1 MSQPPV
7 SKRSFLFHLLCYSL
21 YLSASVATASHP
33 PSIYMDN
40 VKVAIRIRPLNDKE
54 KKEPDTRLCISA
66 DPSLSSV
73 SLAVTPEPRVFTY
86 DFVADE
92 IASQEHVFAS
102 VGRPVA
108 TACLSGFNCTIFA
121 YGQTGAG
128 KTYTILGPDM
138 GNSFS
143 GSELEFR
150 GLLPRCAEYIFDSIA
165 RETASGD
172 VEFLVKCSYL
182 EIYQEAIIDLLDLS
196 GESRTLQLREDMKR
210 GVYVEGLGE
219 ETLSDV
225 RDAYQRI
232 LAGNRN
238 RHIGAT
244 SMNKESS
251 RSHTVF
257 TLHIECKDMRTGAIN
272 YRSSRFHLI
281 DLAGSERQ
289 RASDAAGER
298 LKEAGKINKSL
309 SALGNVINSLVD
321 IAEGKN
327 RHVHYRDSKLT
338 FLLKDSLGGNAKTL
352 IIANISPAATAFRET
367 LSTLKF
373 VQRAKLIRNKAVI
386 NEDTSGTAT
395 VLKAEVKRL
404 KALLTDGTSCPRC
417 VALAQERKTGME
429 RTKDLE
435 ALLSQNLR
443 IWKDTEVAFQR
454 EIELRDSRIQSL
466 EGTITRHEKR
476 LNHDK
481 LLIKMKDAALARSQQ
496 NKENPGEDVLR
507 LEAEVRVLREMVEC
521 SPEEMRLRGEVEQ
534 LRAQLETVEGKQPI
548 SVTQCL
554 RSSELLVKQ
563 LETLL
568 RTLGDE
574 RKQQEAEHIEAAD
587 KSEERELAELKAT
600 YEDRILGIQEAREEE
615 RRTFKEREEQLLSL
629 LDQARH
635 LTSQPDNSL
644 DQESISPRPSQQ
656 SVFSTLVFDLEG
668 GKVQVLE
675 QELAEMREEAE
686 RREEELRE
694 CKEELEVMSAAGEFI
709 KLQATEC
716 AQRAEDRTALNV
728 KLQEEIRE
736 LKTAMATQAELLA
749 SLRTSQDDSLQVVL
763 KDIEGLRKLASE
775 QEAGLKDRDREIRQL
790 RDAQSELEA
799 RVDKAKAEER
809 LANEA
814 AVDLQRKAVGLAQ
827 DLTTATDNLEAVQ
840 VELAFFQEE
849 NQRLQQTDSAT
860 LIATQQQEL
869 ATLKQEIS
877 TLRQLS
883 KASDSPILQLS
894 RYEPDKPSSQS
905 LQQEVEA
912 YRAQLRSATRKYTQM
927 QETVKAL
934 SKTVEEL
941 RMQPGDDRCR
951 RELERLKRE
960 NDALKEEV
968 RTKVEILSN
977 TNRNILA
984 TRSEIETWKISI
996 EDKNKTIRALRNELR
1011 EKETAL
1017 TRSATGPEEVGTLRT
1032 ALQAKE
1038 TELSVLRENS
1048 AKRLKQ
1054 AEWTLEKQRR
1064 EVDQI
1069 AQQSELLKL
1078 DLAQCRNQLKAAVLE
1093 KETLFRRGELPYS
1106 PRGPIGSEKLR
1117 EEVRNL
1123 SEGLTKIREFVFSLP
1138 IGASNPEETDLVD
1151 GTIRAIEALYE
1162 RLESRE
1168 LELSEKDRELQRRKA
1183 KLSLLE
1189 NERALWKQQRAARFP
1204 QP

>member
-1 MSQPPV
+1 
-7 SKRSFLFHLLCYSL
+7 
-21 YLSASVATASHP
+21 
-33 PSIYMDN
+33 MDN
-40 VKVAIRIRPLNDKE
+40 VKVAIRLRPLNDKE
-54 KKEPDTRLCISA
+54 KKDSDTRLCIVA
-66 DPSLSSV
+66 NPSLNSV
-73 SLAVTPEPRVFTY
+73 SLALTPESRVFTY

-92 IASQEHVFAS
+92 LASQEQVFAA

-128 KTYTILGPDM
+128 KTYTILGPDL

-143 GSELEFR
+143 GSELESR
-150 GLLPRCAEYIFDSIA
+150 GLLPRCAEFLFDSIA
-165 RETASGD
+165 RETAAGE

-182 EIYQEAIIDLLDLS
+182 EIYQETIIDLLDLS
-196 GESRTLQLREDMKR
+196 GESRALQLREDMKR

-219 ETLSDV
+219 ETLGDV
-225 RDAYQRI
+225 RDAYHRI

-257 TLHIECKDMRTGAIN
+257 TLLIECKDMRTRTVN
-272 YRSSRFHLI
+272 FRTSRFHLI

-298 LKEAGKINKSL
+298 LKEAGMINKSL

-417 VALAQERKTGME
+417 IGLVQERKLGTE
-429 RTKDLE
+429 RAKDLE
-435 ALLSQNLR
+435 ILLAQNLR
-443 IWKDTEVAFQR
+443 VRKDTEAAFQR
-454 EIELRDSRIQSL
+454 EIERRDQHIQTL
-466 EGTITRHEKR
+466 EDTITRHEKR

-481 LLIKMKDAALARSQQ
+481 LLIKMKDAALARSLQ
-496 NKENPGEDVLR
+496 NKESPGEDVLR
-507 LEAEVRVLREMVEC
+507 LEAEVRVLREMVDC
-521 SPEEMRLRGEVEQ
+521 SPEEARLRGEVEQ
-534 LRAQLETVEGKQPI
+534 LRARLEAAEGKEPI
-548 SVTQCL
+548 SVIQCL
-554 RSSELLVKQ
+554 HNSELLANK

-568 RTLGDE
+568 GTLRDE
-574 RKQQEAEHIEAAD
+574 RKQREADNIEAAD
-587 KSEERELAELKAT
+587 KSEELQLAEFKAT
-600 YEDRILGIQEAREEE
+600 YEDRILSLQEAREEE
-615 RRTFKEREEQLLSL
+615 RRTFRDREEQLLSL

-635 LTSQPDNSL
+635 LTSHPDNSP
-644 DQESISPRPSQQ
+644 DRDTFSPRPSTRSQQ
-656 SVFSTLVFDLEG
+656 SVFSTLVFDLDS
-668 GKVQVLE
+668 GKIQALE
-675 QELAEMREEAE
+675 QEKAEMREELE

-694 CKEELEVMSAAGEFI
+694 CREELEVMSAAGEFI
-709 KLQATEC
+709 KMQATEC
-716 AQRAEDRTALNV
+716 AQRAEDRTSQNI
-728 KLQEEIRE
+728 KLQDEIRE
-736 LKTAMATQAELLA
+736 LKIAAAKQAELLA
-749 SLRTSQDDSLQVVL
+749 SLRTSQGDALQVAL
-763 KDIEGLRKLASE
+763 QDLEGLRKLISE
-775 QEAGLKDRDREIRQL
+775 QEAGLKDKNREISNL
-790 RDAQSELEA
+790 RDVQSGLEA
-799 RVDKAKAEER
+799 RVETAKAQER

-814 AVDLQRKAVGLAQ
+814 AVDLQRKVGTLTQ
-827 DLTTATDNLEAVQ
+827 DLTTATENLEAVQ
-840 VELAFFQEE
+840 VELTFFQEE
-849 NQRLQQTDSAT
+849 NKHLQQTDSAA
-860 LIATQQQEL
+860 LIAAQQQEL
-869 ATLKQEIS
+869 ASLKQEIS
-877 TLRQLS
+877 TFRQLS

-894 RYEPDKPSSQS
+894 RYEPDKHTHQS

-912 YRAQLRSATRKYTQM
+912 YRAQLRSATSKYTQL
-927 QETVKAL
+927 QETVRAL
-934 SKTVEEL
+934 SRTAEEL
-941 RMQPGDDRCR
+941 RSQPGDERSGREMERLR
-951 RELERLKRE
+951 RENE
-960 NDALKEEV
+960 ALREEV
-968 RTKVEILSN
+968 RVKVEILSN

-984 TRSEIETWKISI
+984 TRSEIETWKVSI
-996 EDKNKTIRALRNELR
+996 EDKNKAIRALKSELR

-1017 TRSATGPEEVGTLRT
+1017 SRPYAGSEDCGALKSS
-1032 ALQAKE
+1032 LQAKE
-1038 TELSVLRENS
+1038 MELAVLRENS

-1054 AEWTLEKQRR
+1054 AEWTLEKQRK

-1069 AQQSELLKL
+1069 AKQSELLRL
-1078 DLAQCRNQLKAAVLE
+1078 DLSQCRSQLKAAVLE
-1093 KETLFRRGELPYS
+1093 KETLLRRTEMPYS
-1106 PRGPIGSEKLR
+1106 PRGPLNSEKLR

-1123 SEGLTKIREFVFSLP
+1123 NEGLMKIREFVFSLP
-1138 IGASNPEETDLVD
+1138 VGVSNPEETDVVD
-1151 GTIRAIEALYE
+1151 GTIRAVGALYE

-1189 NERALWKQQRAARFP
+1189 NERALWKQQRSTRLG

>member
-1 MSQPPV
+1 
-7 SKRSFLFHLLCYSL
+7 
-21 YLSASVATASHP
+21 
-33 PSIYMDN
+33 MDN

-66 DPSLSSV
+66 NPSLSSV

-92 IASQEHVFAS
+92 IASQEHVFAA

-128 KTYTILGPDM
+128 KTFTILGPDM

-165 RETASGD
+165 RETAVGE
-172 VEFLVKCSYL
+172 VEYLVKCSYL

-219 ETLSDV
+219 ETLNDV

-257 TLHIECKDMRTGAIN
+257 TLHIECKDMRTGTIN

-289 RASDAAGER
+289 RASDATGER

-404 KALLTDGTSCPRC
+404 KALLTDGTACPRC
-417 VALAQERKTGME
+417 LALTQERKTGME

-435 ALLSQNLR
+435 VLLAQNLR
-443 IWKDTEVAFQR
+443 VRKDTEAAFQR
-454 EIELRDSRIQSL
+454 EIEFRDLRIQGL
-466 EGTITRHEKR
+466 EETIARHEKR

-481 LLIKMKDAALARSQQ
+481 LLIKMKDAALSRSQQ
-496 NKENPGEDVLR
+496 NKETPGEDVLR
-507 LEAEVRVLREMVEC
+507 LEAEVRVLREMLEF
-521 SPEEMRLRGEVEQ
+521 SPEETKLRKEVEQ
-534 LRAQLETVEGKQPI
+534 LCAQLEMVGGRQPA
-548 SVTQCL
+548 SVNQCL
-554 RSSELLVKQ
+554 RSSELLAKQ

-568 RTLGDE
+568 GTLSDE
-574 RKQQEAEHIEAAD
+574 RKQQEAEHTEAAD
-587 KSEERELAELKAT
+587 QSEERQLAELKAT

-615 RRTFKEREEQLLSL
+615 RRSFREREEQLLSL

-635 LTSQPDNSL
+635 LTSQPDS
-644 DQESISPRPSQQ
+644 SPDPDMIAPRLSTRSQQ
-656 SVFSTLVFDLEG
+656 SVFSALMFDLEG
-668 GKVQVLE
+668 GKVQALE

-686 RREEELRE
+686 RREEEFRE

-716 AQRAEDRTALNV
+716 AQRADDRTALNV
-728 KLQEEIRE
+728 KLQEEVRE
-736 LKTAMATQAELLA
+736 LKTAMATQTELLT
-749 SLRTSQDDSLQVVL
+749 SMRTSKDDALQVVL
-763 KDIEGLRKLASE
+763 KDIEGLRRLTSE
-775 QEAGLKDRDREIRQL
+775 QEAGLKDRDREISQL
-790 RDAQSELEA
+790 RETRADLEA
-799 RVDKAKAEER
+799 GVDKAKAEER
-809 LANEA
+809 LASEA
-814 AVDLQRKAVGLAQ
+814 AVDLQRKAAGLAQ
-827 DLTTATDNLEAVQ
+827 DLTTATENLEAVQ

-869 ATLKQEIS
+869 ATLRQEIS
-877 TLRQLS
+877 TFRQLS

-912 YRAQLRSATRKYTQM
+912 YRAQLRSATRKYTKM

-941 RMQPGDDRCR
+941 RTQPGDERSL
-951 RELERLKRE
+951 REVERLRRE
-960 NDALKEEV
+960 NDALREEV
-968 RTKVEILSN
+968 RLKVEILSN

-984 TRSEIETWKISI
+984 TRSEIETWKVSI
-996 EDKNKTIRALRNELR
+996 EDKNKAIRALRNELR

-1017 TRSATGPEEVGTLRT
+1017 TGSGEVGTLRT

-1069 AQQSELLKL
+1069 AQQSDLLRL

-1093 KETLFRRGELPYS
+1093 KDTLFRRGELPYS
-1106 PRGPIGSEKLR
+1106 PRGPISSEKLR

-1151 GTIRAIEALYE
+1151 GTIRAVGALYE

-1189 NERALWKQQRAARFP
+1189 NERALWKQQRSTRFA